1 LFYFVEIAIKK
12 NEIKQENL
20 LFQNTGTGEIDNAI
34 KEVTATLFSKSYSH
48 AR

>member
-34 KEVTATLFSKSYSH
+34 KEVTATLFSKSYWH